1 MLFYPSASSGTK
13 KLKLIP
19 RIIASSPLLILEE
32 IEGARLDTDVK
43 GIRVAIWLETKAH
56 LPTMQIASQPDIGVG
71 YLFGSEI
78 IPDISEVNR
87 PIRSH
92 AHAADQIDRVGRD
105 HGGVLAGASGA

>member
-19 RIIASSPLLILEE
+19 RIIASSPLLILEK

-56 LPTMQIASQPDIGVG
+56 LPTMQIASQPDIRIG

-78 IPDISEVNR
+78 IPDISEVN
-87 PIRSH
+87 
-92 AHAADQIDRVGRD
+92 
-105 HGGVLAGASGA
+105 